1 VRGIA
6 GERFGVRNSGAE
18 LVAEGAGD
26 HCCEY
31 MTAGFVALLGPAGK
45 NFASGMSGGVVF
57 IATGERRFDPAESN
71 LSLGPTTCHVSVC
84 HLDDPD
90 VARLRDL
97 LERYAA
103 ATGSL
108 RALELLADWPHAL
121 ESLAKL
127 SPEIALPEPVGT
139 AARSE
144 SLSR

>member
-1 VRGIA
+1 
-6 GERFGVRNSGAE
+6 
-18 LVAEGAGD
+18 
-26 HCCEY
+26 
-31 MTAGFVALLGPAGK
+31 
-45 NFASGMSGGVVF
+45 
-57 IATGERRFDPAESN
+57 
-71 LSLGPTTCHVSVC
+71 VSVC